1 MASILG
7 NRTDPVERTG
17 FPGEGGLERREVAN
31 ETDIDLAVRTLL
43 DEALDRA
50 TAILTEQ
57 GSGVQAAWR
66 LRDGLDLVVEV
77 QARAARRADGAIGWE
92 NLAAGPRPLGPGTE
106 RDPPGHPRRAPA
118 GRAAGRVRRLAKLP
132 GAEGRDRPDGPAAG
146 PHGAPPPVRGLSM
159 AGGRK
164 AAYVGV

>member
-57 GSGVQAAWR
+57 GSALAEEAR
-66 LRDGLDLVVEV
+66 LLM
-77 QARAARRADGAIGWE
+77 
-92 NLAAGPRPLGPGTE
+92 E
-106 RDPPGHPRRAPA
+106 RKTHPTNDPPSH
-118 GRAAGRVRRLAKLP
+118 AASRTEWARTQSVCEVA
-132 GAEGRDRPDGPAAG
+132 
-146 PHGAPPPVRGLSM
+146 
-159 AGGRK
+159 
-164 AAYVGV
+164 